1 MKKNVTKGIV
11 VVGILLVTLFL
22 VGCSD
27 GASPTDKAT
36 AQSSEAV
43 EPDRVIEVE
52 SFQFGYEPSIIEV
65 TSGERVRIVL
75 TTRDVPHG
83 LYIPELDIDVS
94 AAGGKPGIVDFTAPA
109 QGEYTFTCS
118 LYCGAGH
125 KDMRGKLIVR

>member
-1 MKKNVTKGIV
+1 MKNNHAKRIIIFGVFIV
-11 VVGILLVTLFL
+11 ALFL
-22 VGCSD
+22 SACSD
-27 GASPTDKAT
+27 ASPTGQEA

-52 SFQFGYEPSIIEV
+52 SFQFGYEPSVIEV

-94 AAGGKPGIVDFTAPA
+94 AASGKPGTVEFTAPA
-109 QGEYTFTCS
+109 QGEYVFTCS